1 MKASPSQRAV
11 ARPCWRT
18 SRDSRNQASVRVS
31 AHSPT
36 NTSRG
41 SRAGFRT
48 PPPNDRDTVETSNRS
63 RTHRAAAGEVVD
75 LRELLGEPHIDD
87 QIDGYGSRSATTKV
101 LRTRGQ
107 LDPNRVAG
115 APLCHACESLRLT
128 RVRPPPAKGGSESR
142 GVLRR
147 WEFLPTP
154 TAGARVRPS
163 IGRSGMVAAPVTS
176 RAGADGV
183 I

>member
-1 MKASPSQRAV
+1 M
-11 ARPCWRT
+11 
-18 SRDSRNQASVRVS
+18 
-31 AHSPT
+31 
-36 NTSRG
+36 
-41 SRAGFRT
+41 
-48 PPPNDRDTVETSNRS
+48 
-63 RTHRAAAGEVVD
+63 D

-115 APLCHACESLRLT
+115 APLCHACEPLRLT

-147 WEFLPTP
+147 WEYLPTP
-154 TAGARVRPS
+154 TAGARVSAFHRAIWDGGGVGDVERRSRWCDQVRSFRP
-163 IGRSGMVAAPVTS
+163 RS
-176 RAGADGV
+176 RAAFV
-183 I
+183 